1 MMNGLCIKELT
12 KAYTKDLDNC
22 ALNNFSIVYEQNQII
37 GLLGNNGAGK
47 TTLLKCIID
56 LVYPTKGSIYLDS
69 ENLQKI
75 CNQKKNRLVFFVAEG
90 TRSLWWRMTVKENIK
105 FVCQMM
111 WNNWNEVKDRLDY
124 YLEAFNL
131 LDKKDALVGNISRG
145 QQQKV
150 CLLLAV
156 LADSK
161 LIILDEPTLGLD
173 VSSKQEMVELILT
186 AKEESKSKIFLISSH
201 DMDFISKIADRITII
216 KDGKLIADGSID
228 ELKALISRRYTY
240 YEVSGQL
247 SRDQVDLLRNNYDIK
262 NLKVNNGMTTFELDS
277 DLTKKNELIDYL
289 RQQNIQIMTI
299 EEHDMNLEKLYLE
312 LQNSDGD
319 TGN

>member
-1 MMNGLCIKELT
+1 
-12 KAYTKDLDNC
+12 
-22 ALNNFSIVYEQNQII
+22 
-37 GLLGNNGAGK
+37 
-47 TTLLKCIID
+47 
-56 LVYPTKGSIYLDS
+56 
-69 ENLQKI
+69 
-75 CNQKKNRLVFFVAEG
+75 
-90 TRSLWWRMTVKENIK
+90 MTVKENIK
-105 FVCQMM
+105 FICQMM

-131 LDKKDALVGNISRG
+131 MDKKDTLVGKLSRG

-173 VSSKQEMVELILT
+173 VSSKQEIVELILT

-216 KDGKLIADGSID
+216 KEGRLIADGSID
-228 ELKALISRRYTY
+228 DLKTLISSKYTH
-240 YEVSGQL
+240 YEVAEQL
-247 SRDQVDLLRNNYDIK
+247 SKEQIDSLSANFNVKNFQVI
-262 NLKVNNGMTTFELDS
+262 NGINTFELES
-277 DLTKKNELIDYL
+277 DIAKKNELIDYL
-289 RQQNIQIMTI
+289 RQQTIQIVTI

-312 LQNSDGD
+312 LQNENFETD
-319 TGN
+319 N